1 MCPRYGAQKTLSEAM
16 VQLELRKESID
27 VGRVGLFSGLY
38 AIVVDL
44 DVKAIEDA
52 TSKYALAQGLI
63 DNLSNTEGGLTCREV
78 IVYLD
83 LCDSQG
89 NLITVGD
96 WRQPVPTDANSAFG
110 PSGTHQLV
118 TSGSNGP
125 AYYNSNTGAKAQ
137 FVEIYSTNAAIAR
150 NDRKVYVAWGIRQV
164 GSGPARDHA
173 CLAINAWIWKRS
185 DVKTIDQWQMQQLE
199 TIDGQSVY
207 GQTPILYKRNDDMA
221 IWVVP
226 NYRVAVGN
234 FKFDQLQILMKV
246 VESLGTTVMG

>member
-1 MCPRYGAQKTLSEAM
+1 M

-27 VGRVGLFSGLY
+27 VGKVGLFSGLY

-83 LCDSQG
+83 LIDSKAAA
-89 NLITVGD
+89 IISGD
-96 WRQPVPTDANSAFG
+96 WRQPWYANNGGSAIG
-110 PSGTHQLV
+110 DQGYSSSSYAYATNA
-118 TSGSNGP
+118 GSYAN
-125 AYYNSNTGAKAQ
+125 K
-137 FVEIYSTNAAIAR
+137 VLIYQTNAALAR
-150 NDRKVYVAWGIRQV
+150 NDRKVYVAWGLRQV

-173 CLAINAWIWKRS
+173 VLATNAWIWKRS
-185 DVKTIDQWQMQQLE
+185 DVKTIDQWMIQQLE
-199 TIDGQSVY
+199 TIDGQAVY
-207 GQTPILYKRNDDMA
+207 GQTPILFKRNDDMA
-221 IWVVP
+221 VWVIP
-226 NYRVAVGN
+226 NARSAIN
-234 FKFDQLQILMKV
+234 SAKFDQLQVLMKV

>member
-1 MCPRYGAQKTLSEAM
+1 MSEAM

-38 AIVVDL
+38 AMVVDL

-63 DNLSNTEGGLTCREV
+63 DNLSNTEGGLTCREA

-89 NLITVGD
+89 NLIVSGD
-96 WRQPVPTDANSAFG
+96 WRQPVSTDTSTSFG
-110 PSGTHQLV
+110 GSHTLSSPS
-118 TSGSNGP
+118 
-125 AYYNSNTGAKAQ
+125 YYNSNTGSKLSVNSQTGA
-137 FVEIYSTNAAIAR
+137 VEIYSTNAAIAR
-150 NDRKVYVAWGIRQV
+150 NDRKVYVAWGVRQV

-173 CLAINAWIWKRS
+173 VLAINAWIWKRS

-199 TIDGQSVY
+199 TVDGQAVY

-221 IWVVP
+221 VWVIP
-226 NYRVAVGN
+226 NARVSIGTW
-234 FKFDQLQILMKV
+234 KFDQLQVLMKV

>member
-1 MCPRYGAQKTLSEAM
+1 M

-38 AIVVDL
+38 AMVVDL

-63 DNLSNTEGGLTCREV
+63 DNLSNTEGGLVCREV

-83 LCDSQG
+83 LCVPTTGLVPSS
-89 NLITVGD
+89 GD
-96 WRQPVPTDANSAFG
+96 WRQPI
-110 PSGTHQLV
+110 SGNYTV
-118 TSGSNGP
+118 
-125 AYYNSNTGAKAQ
+125 NTGAYADKVA
-137 FVEIYSTNAAIAR
+137 IYTTNAASAR
-150 NDRKVYVAWGIRQV
+150 NDRKVYVAWGLRQV

-173 CLAINAWIWKRS
+173 CLAMNAVIWKRS
-185 DVKTIDQWQMQQLE
+185 DVKTIDQWMVQQLE
-199 TIDGQSVY
+199 TMDGQAVY

-221 IWVVP
+221 VWVIP
-226 NYRVAVGN
+226 NARSAVN
-234 FKFDQLQILMKV
+234 SAKFDQIQYLMKV